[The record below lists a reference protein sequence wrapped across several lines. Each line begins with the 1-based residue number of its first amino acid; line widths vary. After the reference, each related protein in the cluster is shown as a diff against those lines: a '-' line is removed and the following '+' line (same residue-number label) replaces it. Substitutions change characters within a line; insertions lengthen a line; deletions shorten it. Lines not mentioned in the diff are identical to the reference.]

1 MIWSIT
7 ISSILTDFS
16 PQCKDCTCSDTR
28 TRCSSQ
34 NSFHSYSFQELVN
47 CNFTRET
54 KHETPLRELFTGKS
68 LSAESMAD
76 LNKIRIFHGIHK
88 KSGAGLVTGNLFCLN
103 CSSSHFCILHFLPVS
118 GRWGLW
124 KLSLQCINLKHS
136 CVSGIEWDGIYSGY
150 TLWQWQLTIK
160 SFKLWHLW

>member
-1 MIWSIT
+1 MLLAQLWSGFKEGSLMVAGDGRGMGGGASFLRPVFWTTHPISSKDKTCEDVRHHTKDTHCGEAVALAMIWSIT

-68 LSAESMAD
+68 LSAES
-76 LNKIRIFHGIHK
+76 
-88 KSGAGLVTGNLFCLN
+88 
-103 CSSSHFCILHFLPVS
+103 S
-118 GRWGLW
+118 GRF
-124 KLSLQCINLKHS
+124 
-136 CVSGIEWDGIYSGY
+136 E
-150 TLWQWQLTIK
+150 
-160 SFKLWHLW
+160 